1 MSSLVH
7 TNVFD
12 TERIARDDYAT
23 HPRASFDS
31 LSESITVLPYV
42 QPVSV
47 SSSSWRSA
55 ARQFIPVCFA
65 VFINLLDAVTFGTCF
80 FPPVLGSR
88 SGLAIE
94 VFLISTVAVQVAF
107 LAMSSFQCG
116 LGTSMAENI
125 PFVHTI
131 ASGIYR
137 MMRNKFS
144 TDAMMPT
151 VLVARCV
158 STLLNGLLFYLV
170 GALKLGYVLHYF
182 PRHVIM
188 GMTLGFGIFLMRT
201 GFEVSVGVQLAEGDL
216 VSNLSSISSEG

>member
-1 MSSLVH
+1 M
-7 TNVFD
+7 N
-12 TERIARDDYAT
+12 
-23 HPRASFDS
+23 
-31 LSESITVLPYV
+31 
-42 QPVSV
+42 
-47 SSSSWRSA
+47 
-55 ARQFIPVCFA
+55 C
-65 VFINLLDAVTFGTCF
+65 INLLDAVTFGTCF

-151 VLVARCV
+151 VLVALCV

-201 GFEVSVGVQLAEGDL
+201 GFEVSVGVQLAEGSL